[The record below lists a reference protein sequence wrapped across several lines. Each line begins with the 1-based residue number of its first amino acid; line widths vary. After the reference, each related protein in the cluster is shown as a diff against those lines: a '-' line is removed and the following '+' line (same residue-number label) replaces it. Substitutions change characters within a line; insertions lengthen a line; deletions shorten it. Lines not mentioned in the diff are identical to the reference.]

1 VNACVSV
8 LHNLVPEYQP
18 MGQYAKVKSDV
29 VAVSVAASISNKLRR
44 SEVHQEGRKKVS
56 NGNVQPQLVK

>member
-1 VNACVSV
+1 
-8 LHNLVPEYQP
+8 VPEYQP

-44 SEVHQEGRKKVS
+44 SEVHQEGRKKIS
-56 NGNVQPQLVK
+56 SVQPQLVK